1 MQVHEKLRV
10 MRLCK
15 GWTQEALADKLGWA
29 VNTYA
34 KIERGESDVKLDK
47 LKQIAEAIGV
57 DVSELLSLNE
67 KAVFNFAENCTSSL
81 AQNSLANCTILLSES
96 QCVHELE
103 KARLL
108 LAHREKEIEWLKG
121 ESARL
126 KEIIALLRS
135 GHPDPAAGPSGM
147 E

>member
-1 MQVHEKLRV
+1 
-10 MRLCK
+10 MRICK
-15 GWTQEALADKLGWA
+15 GWTQEELAEKLGWA

-34 KIERGESDVKLDK
+34 KIERGESGVKLDK

-57 DVSELLSLNE
+57 DVSELVNLNE
-67 KAVFNFAENCTSSL
+67 RTVFNFAENCTSSL

-103 KARLL
+103 TARLVIVQ
-108 LAHREKEIEWLKG
+108 RDKEIEWLKE

-126 KEIIALLRS
+126 KEIIALQR
-135 GHPDPAAGPSGM
+135 GGRAT
-147 E
+147 